1 MMALASLFLLT
12 SGHWSWVA
20 SHDTF
25 CLEVFCF
32 PVPGDLV
39 SLGLGGALLLASL
52 LCLQLLFCCRVLF
65 VLEGAMSLLVVGAP
79 ASAGQFRITAL

>member
-1 MMALASLFLLT
+1 MALASLFLLT
-12 SGHWSWVA
+12 SGHWSWGA

-39 SLGLGGALLLASL
+39 SLGLGGALLLASSFCLRL
-52 LCLQLLFCCRVLF
+52 LVRCRVLF
-65 VLEGAMSLLVVGAP
+65 VLEGAMSLLVAGAP
-79 ASAGQFRITAL
+79 ALAGQFRVAAL